1 MAASLALLRQADAA
15 LRVGSARPG
24 GLGPPVELSL
34 RSRLGLIL
42 IFGLFY
48 GAVMGAYGARPL
60 QMLYSGLKVPL
71 LLAVASLLSLPTFFV
86 LNTLF
91 GLRKDFPRVVGAL
104 FSAQAGLT
112 VILASLAP
120 ITAFVYVSGVSYQPA
135 ILFNAL
141 TFGAASVGAQA
152 ILRREY
158 RDLIAGNPAHRLM
171 LRAWL
176 VTYVFVGIQ
185 MGWVLRPFIGDPI
198 QPVQFFRED
207 SWTNA
212 YVAVAE
218 IILGALSGAR

>member
-1 MAASLALLRQADAA
+1 MASSFALFQRADAA
-15 LRVGSARPG
+15 LRVGLAPAT
-24 GLGPPVELSL
+24 ELST
-34 RSRLGLIL
+34 RSRLALIVC
-42 IFGLFY
+42 FGLFS
-48 GAVMGAYGARPL
+48 GAVTGAYGARPL

-91 GLRKDFPRVVGAL
+91 GLRRDFPRVVAAL

-141 TFGAASVGAQA
+141 TFAAASAGGQA

-158 RDLIAGNPAHRLM
+158 RHLIASNPAHRLM
-171 LRAWL
+171 PRAWL

-185 MGWVLRPFIGDPI
+185 MGWVLRPFIGDPV

-212 YVAVAE
+212 YVAVAD
-218 IILGALSGAR
+218 IIMSALSVAW